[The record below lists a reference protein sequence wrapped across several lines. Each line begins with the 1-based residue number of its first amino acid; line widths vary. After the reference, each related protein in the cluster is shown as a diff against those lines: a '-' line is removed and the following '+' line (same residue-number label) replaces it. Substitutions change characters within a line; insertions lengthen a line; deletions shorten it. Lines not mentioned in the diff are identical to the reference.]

1 MFFFLFSES
10 SYFLLLLPVSC
21 LPVCLSVISAPGL
34 KVELE
39 DIIYSFAA
47 SDAMAIETSKKGH
60 GGSSSGR
67 THRSDPV
74 RAHAQYNYP
83 TYHTGDLSE
92 ETIAA
97 LIAQLESAETSQAM
111 SGAETG
117 QDGDPAGGS
126 DLRVLLL
133 EQLNAIGQLRS
144 STMTEQ
150 GQEQQAG
157 GAGSGSGSGSGILI
171 PTNRTRERD
180 RERDRAI
187 RQRGGRVL
195 RAQQDTLQMVDDAF
209 AMGPNQNASSGG
221 NGAPRLIRRQRDRTA
236 EEGLD
241 RSGYRSSRGGRD
253 GGFGHPP
260 AEEGLDRSGYRS
272 SRGGRGGG
280 FGHPPGNGETGMP
293 TRGNINEEASI
304 LSTPFEEGR
313 GDEEIN
319 MSHRDRAQMRAVNI
333 SLQADEEA
341 ALNMAI
347 LLSLRERGVGGRE
360 FQDDINT
367 DGLQGNVLTAS
378 TGSGSGVQSVV
389 RANVGRIQSS
399 TAGGVGDLL
408 DATSSEMA
416 AVAALELTEAADPSE
431 EDIHNLIS
439 MGFGRKEVITAL
451 KSSGNNIEVA
461 ADLLLIGAP

>member
-97 LIAQLESAETSQAM
+97 LIAQLESAETSQSM

-221 NGAPRLIRRQRDRTA
+221 NGAPRLIRRQRDRT
-236 EEGLD
+236 
-241 RSGYRSSRGGRD
+241 
-253 GGFGHPP
+253 